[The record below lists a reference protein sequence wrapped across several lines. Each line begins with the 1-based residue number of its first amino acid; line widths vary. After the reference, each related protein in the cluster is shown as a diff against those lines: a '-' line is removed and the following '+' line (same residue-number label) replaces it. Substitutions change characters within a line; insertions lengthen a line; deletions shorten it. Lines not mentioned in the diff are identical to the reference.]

1 MKMKCILLLI
11 SFLSLSAFGQ
21 IEIYPPVHRDPEN
34 VRSLYVELKKAIEK
48 NPTILVP
55 FKENGKFGYL
65 DYQTLEILVP
75 PMADALSLLN
85 TNDKTGIF
93 GELDGYYYTFDEN
106 QNLDFA
112 MYGPPQISE
121 GFPNNQDWVRPADL
135 EVKVIPK
142 TDDFKGFTYEKDAN
156 GKIYVTS
163 YSEKFKS
170 QDRFYPKL
178 TLIEIEGKVYGIGE
192 IENSKNQ
199 ENLAGIIAPDGKP
212 LNGFDFNFNKILQL
226 TGLKESLG
234 TWFLVRKS
242 DSDDHRFHLINAKGE
257 FLSEMVLPKLD
268 YSRNFLKTKQSVP
281 YYEPMGEL
289 KYAINDNKIIDLYE
303 LKMVKS
309 IPENYKI
316 IYLDYIPLSNS
327 NLDDFEE
334 KRKHT
339 MMFAVVEDENG
350 NWFYMDFDG
359 KKYLPK

>member
-1 MKMKCILLLI
+1 MKMKCILMLM
-11 SFLSLSAFGQ
+11 SFFSLSTFGQ
-21 IEIYPPVHRDPEN
+21 VEINPPVHRDPEN
-34 VRSLYVELKKAIEK
+34 VRNLYVELKKAIEE
-48 NPTILVP
+48 NSSILVP

-65 DYQTLEILVP
+65 DYHTLEILVP

-93 GELDGYYYTFDEN
+93 AELDGYYYTFDKN
-106 QNLDFA
+106 QNLFFA

-142 TDDFKGFTYEKDAN
+142 TDKFKGFTYEKDVN

-163 YSEKFKS
+163 YSEKFSS

-192 IENSKNQ
+192 IGNPKNQ

-212 LNGFDFNFNKILQL
+212 LKRFNFNFNKILPL
-226 TGLKESLG
+226 SGLKESLG
-234 TWFLVRKS
+234 TWFLVLKS
-242 DSDDHRFHLINAKGE
+242 DSDDQRFHLINSKGK
-257 FLSEMVLPKLD
+257 FLSEKVLPKSD
-268 YSRNFLKTKQSVP
+268 YYRNFLKTKQLVP
-281 YYEPMGEL
+281 YYEPLGEL
-289 KYAINDNKIIDLYE
+289 KYAIIDNKIIDLYE
-303 LKMVKS
+303 LKIVKS

-316 IYLDYIPLSNS
+316 IYLKQIPLIHSNS
-327 NLDDFEE
+327 DDFEE

-339 MMFAVVEDENG
+339 MMFAAVEDENG
-350 NWFYMDFDG
+350 NWFYMDFNG
-359 KKYLPK
+359 KKYIPK